1 MARIDDRQDLIEDWT
16 TDDDATI
23 ADAAQKGG
31 SRGSS
36 NKTGPSRGT
45 TRNSRRAIA
54 GSDQAEQGADKAGG
68 TDDPIRGKLP
78 PGATREDY
86 LGGETPHKTREKE
99 TKTGTIERAGAKR
112 NEVM

>member
-1 MARIDDRQDLIEDWT
+1 MARSGGRQDLE
-16 TDDDATI
+16 DDAREDDGASL
-23 ADAAQKGG
+23 ADTAQKGG

-36 NKTGPSRGT
+36 NQTGPSRGN
-45 TRNSRRAIA
+45 TRNSRTAIA
-54 GSDQAEQGADKAGG
+54 GTDQQAQTAEKAGG
-68 TDDPIRGKLP
+68 TADPIRGPLP

-99 TKTGTIERAGAKR
+99 TKSGTTERAGAKR